1 MTTPKGAHVRL
12 FKISTVSSL
21 SLLVKSLKK
30 RSNYLM
36 ILWMGLIIKR

>member
-1 MTTPKGAHVRL
+1 MTTPKGAQVRL
-12 FKISTVSSL
+12 VKISTISSL

-36 ILWMGLIIKR
+36 ILWMDLIIKL